1 MERVGDILKNAIQ
14 INELNPRSEN
24 IKDSYILMSAA
35 KNKTNEHY
43 VISFVVNRYS
53 NELVDMDVM
62 YSVNAKKEPA
72 GRLSPSITAQ
82 STGYFTGSTI
92 SIANYLDVVNKNFP
106 DVLPEDVLKHYG
118 YERRPDGVLGED
130 TL

>member
-1 MERVGDILKNAIQ
+1 
-14 INELNPRSEN
+14 
-24 IKDSYILMSAA
+24 MSAA

-72 GRLSPSITAQ
+72 GRLSPSITSQ

-92 SIANYLDVVNKNFP
+92 SIANYLDVVNKYFP

-118 YERRPDGVLGED
+118 YERRPYGVLGED

>member
-1 MERVGDILKNAIQ
+1 
-14 INELNPRSEN
+14 
-24 IKDSYILMSAA
+24 MSAA

-72 GRLSPSITAQ
+72 GSLSPSITAQ

-92 SIANYLDVVNKNFP
+92 SIANYLDVVNKYFP